1 MVYLL
6 RKNIKI
12 RRPSNKLDYTK
23 LGPYLI
29 KKKKGLVTFKLD
41 LLKIIRIHP
50 IFYKLLLEPYYN
62 PNVRLEPVEV
72 DPEI

>member
-41 LLKIIRIHP
+41 LLKIIRIHS
-50 IFYKLLLEPYYN
+50 IFYKLPL
-62 PNVRLEPVEV
+62 
-72 DPEI
+72 